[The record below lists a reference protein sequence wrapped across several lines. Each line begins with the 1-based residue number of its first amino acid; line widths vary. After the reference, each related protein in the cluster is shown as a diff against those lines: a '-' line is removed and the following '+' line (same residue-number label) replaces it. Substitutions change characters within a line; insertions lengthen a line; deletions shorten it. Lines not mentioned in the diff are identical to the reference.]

1 MENSW
6 VSIKRRFLSPGQ
18 NGEGQDDGSE
28 AHSGDSVTPENGT
41 ALSSSGSPLPPPAA
55 PPSSAA
61 PPAAENVPVT
71 GQMLDATGRQS
82 EMIRVGMGQVLERLD
97 ELARLK
103 EDFNALIIDP
113 ISSLI
118 ADYPTV
124 QSKLMETEE
133 RLKQEH
139 EAGAIIRRDMRELV
153 VAHEKLSDDFA
164 VVSSQYQH
172 STRVLREQETESEGL
187 SVALKEQEGRVADLE
202 RQLTTERQR
211 IRVISEELV
220 AVRRQAQEADAAVS
234 RLERDLAE
242 ARDSMEILEFDNQ
255 ALRASSSDQ
264 SQRLAALDTRYND
277 LEQQLHAAQEQ
288 AADFQTKLD
297 AEHGLRKKLEAQLDA
312 ERTSARVEIAAL
324 EMKVE
329 GTTSRMGVTEK
340 ILSHARE
347 QLREKT
353 DELKAAERTTK
364 EALIEKNTLEH
375 RLEAAQQELERQTA
389 LANESQEARAELSE
403 RAEMLTKAIAAKE
416 SLLQRSDHRTGM
428 LLDRIDQL
436 TRKFEDER
444 NGLEAKNKK
453 LWEDLQR
460 EKSERALA
468 QGALETAR
476 RTRIEVEREIA
487 RLQRSRRTGA
497 TQESETVSA
506 VVAPPEPPVE
516 AAEPPTNVRPFKAP
530 EAEESR
536 SA

>member
-1 MENSW
+1 MTRE
-6 VSIKRRFLSPGQ
+6 
-18 NGEGQDDGSE
+18 D
-28 AHSGDSVTPENGT
+28 
-41 ALSSSGSPLPPPAA
+41 
-55 PPSSAA
+55 
-61 PPAAENVPVT
+61 
-71 GQMLDATGRQS
+71 LDATGRQS

-97 ELARLK
+97 EISRLK
-103 EDFNALIIDP
+103 EDFNTLIIDP
-113 ISSLI
+113 ITALI
-118 ADYPTV
+118 SDYPSV
-124 QSKLMETEE
+124 RAKLLETEE
-133 RLKQEH
+133 ILKQERESG
-139 EAGAIIRRDMRELV
+139 EAVRREMRDL
-153 VAHEKLSDDFA
+153 AATHEKLADDFA

-172 STRVLREQETESEGL
+172 ATRVLREQETEAETL

-202 RQLTTERQR
+202 RQLAAEKQR
-211 IRVISEELV
+211 VRVISDELS
-220 AVRRQAQEADAAVS
+220 AVRRQAQEADATVS

-255 ALRASSSDQ
+255 ALRASSADQ

-277 LEQQLHAAQEQ
+277 MEQQLNAAQER
-288 AADFQTKLD
+288 AADLQTKLE

-353 DELKAAERTTK
+353 EELKAAERMAK

-389 LANESQEARAELSE
+389 VANESQTSRVELSE
-403 RAEMLTKAIAAKE
+403 RCEMLTKAIAAKE
-416 SLLQRSDHRTGM
+416 SLLQRADHRTGM

-444 NGLEAKNKK
+444 NALEAKNKK

-487 RLQRSRRTGA
+487 RLQRNRRAAQDEERTGEPA
-497 TQESETVSA
+497 APQPDP
-506 VVAPPEPPVE
+506 VAE
-516 AAEPPTNVRPFKAP
+516 APEPPTNVRPFKAP
-530 EAEESR
+530 EVEESR
-536 SA
+536 PA

>member
-1 MENSW
+1 MDNSW

-18 NGEGQDDGSE
+18 TEEGQEDGSE
-28 AHSGDSVTPENGT
+28 PVAEN
-41 ALSSSGSPLPPPAA
+41 AAPSSEGMADAPPPS
-55 PPSSAA
+55 PGPRQ
-61 PPAAENVPVT
+61 PVIT
-71 GQMLDATGRQS
+71 GEVLDATGRQS
-82 EMIRVGMGQVLERLD
+82 EMIRVGMGQVIERLD
-97 ELARLK
+97 EIARLK
-103 EDFNALIIDP
+103 EDFNALVIDP
-113 ISSLI
+113 ITTLI
-118 ADYPTV
+118 SDYPFV
-124 QSKLMETEE
+124 QAKLLETEE
-133 RLKQEH
+133 LLQQEQ
-139 EAGAIIRRDMRELV
+139 ESGITIRREMRDLSA
-153 VAHEKLSDDFA
+153 AHEKLADDYA

-172 STRVLREQETESEGL
+172 TTRVLREQETQAESL
-187 SVALKEQEGRVADLE
+187 SAALKELEGRVSDLD
-202 RQLTTERQR
+202 RQLATEKQR
-211 IRVISEELV
+211 VRVISDELV
-220 AVRRQAQEADAAVS
+220 AVRRQAQEADGAVG

-242 ARDSMEILEFDNQ
+242 ARESAEILEFDNQ
-255 ALRASSSDQ
+255 ALRASSTDQ

-277 LEQQLHAAQEQ
+277 LEQQVGTAQEQ
-288 AADFQTKLD
+288 VADLQAKLE

-324 EMKVE
+324 EMKLE

-364 EALIEKNTLEH
+364 ETLIEKNTLEH
-375 RLEAAQQELERQTA
+375 RLEAAQQDLERQSAVAREADTA
-389 LANESQEARAELSE
+389 RVELAE
-403 RAEMLTKAIAAKE
+403 RAEMLAKAIAAKE

-436 TRKFEDER
+436 TRKFEDDR
-444 NGLEAKNKK
+444 NVLEAKNKK

-476 RTRIEVEREIA
+476 RTRLEVEREIA

-497 TQESETVSA
+497 QPGESA
-506 VVAPPEPPVE
+506 GDPAVAPPSTEVVVE
-516 AAEPPTNVRPFKAP
+516 TAPTNNVTPFKAP
-530 EAEESR
+530 EPEESR